1 MKNRWK
7 KTRPTGSSSTCHPHL
22 RQQTSPSPSPSPG
35 GETPPRGPVYCVT
48 AQQRPRPCVDD
59 LVEIIQDGG
68 WRVDLRVVFVGWFS
82 AMVWGDHGSQEQNL
96 NLSYLP
102 DFYRNTLK
110 WLTKHKQQTQ
120 TFNWRYFK
128 KPQSYENSNSLILY
142 PGMVDPPSHHRS
154 LSPSW
159 VAEPNRPTF
168 RRCGRIT
175 VASSLPVGGCP
186 RSIIQ

>member
-1 MKNRWK
+1 MKFMEILWK
-7 KTRPTGSSSTCHPHL
+7 KTTPTGSSSTCHPHL
-22 RQQTSPSPSPSPG
+22 RQQTSPSPSPSAG

-82 AMVWGDHGSQEQNL
+82 AMVWGDHGSQERNL

-110 WLTKHKQQTQ
+110 LLTKHSNKHNPLTGGISKSHKAMTTQIRWFCTLAWLTHQTI
-120 TFNWRYFK
+120 TDLF
-128 KPQSYENSNSLILY
+128 P
-142 PGMVDPPSHHRS
+142 
-154 LSPSW
+154 LS
-159 VAEPNRPTF
+159 
-168 RRCGRIT
+168 
-175 VASSLPVGGCP
+175 GGT
-186 RSIIQ
+186 